1 MTISIVIPTYNE
13 EKIISQTI
21 DQLYSYCQKNLSQYQ
36 WQIIIADNNSTDKT
50 LEIVK
55 NKKPKY
61 PQIKYFHL
69 EKSGKGDAIKH
80 AWQNYPAD
88 IHIFI
93 DADLPVEPKFIP
105 ELINI
110 IAKQKYDLCI
120 GSRHLKQ
127 SKLEWSFMR
136 ICISRTYNFLVKLF
150 FKMNLTDMHCGFKAV
165 SSNVVKFILPKI
177 KNTGLFFDTEL
188 IILSQKNG
196 FRIKEI
202 PVSWKEKLGRKTK
215 IKVIQTAITYLKELV
230 KLKLRLLQRKK

>member
-21 DQLYSYCQKNLSQYQ
+21 DQLYHYCQQNLSQYQ
-36 WQIIIADNNSTDKT
+36 WFIIIADNGSTDKT

-55 NKKPKY
+55 NKKTKY

-69 EKSGKGDAIKH
+69 EKRGKGGAIKH
-80 AWQNYPAD
+80 GWQTYPAD
-88 IHIFI
+88 IHIFM
-93 DADLPVEPKFIP
+93 DADLPVELRFIDD
-105 ELINI
+105 LIQPI
-110 IAKQKYDLCI
+110 IKKSYDICI

-127 SKLEWSFMR
+127 SKLLWSFTR
-136 ICISRTYNFLVKLF
+136 IFISRTYNFITKLF
-150 FKMNLTDMHCGFKAV
+150 FNISLSDMHCGFKAI

-188 IILSQKNG
+188 VILSQYSG

-202 PVSWKEKLGRKTK
+202 PVSWIDTGRKTK
-215 IKVIQTAITYLKELV
+215 IKIIQTAITYLKELI
-230 KLKLRLLQRKK
+230 KLKWRLR